1 MKNKYAL
8 TIADIQL
15 DVLSEAPQN
24 EVDKIS
30 GIVDRKMREIYLH
43 SRSCTRNEAAL
54 LCALEFCA
62 ERLDSQSRLA
72 ELEQLAAKYDEVLK
86 VFRSKNQELSDELGK
101 LRSENE
107 LLRSLLTDKEKD
119 SSPKEEPA
127 PAPTVAAKPVS
138 AKEFLRQVADAQYGE
153 SDSSRS
159 GNAGNGTAASRTE
172 AAAPEDTA
180 ASRERRKAG
189 GMFDL
194 LSFDEV

>member
-15 DVLSEAPQN
+15 DVLSEAPRE
-24 EVDKIS
+24 EVDRIS

-62 ERLDSQSRLA
+62 ERLENQSRLS
-72 ELEQLAAKYDEVLK
+72 ELEQLAEKYDEVLK
-86 VFRSKNQELSDELGK
+86 VFRDKNHELNDEVSK

-107 LLRSLLTDKEKD
+107 LLRSLLTDKDRDGGAKD
-119 SSPKEEPA
+119 EAAPVQA
-127 PAPTVAAKPVS
+127 PAANPVS
-138 AKEFLRQVADAQYGE
+138 AKEFLRQVADAQYTDGGDRKE
-153 SDSSRS
+153 EEEKEKKKPS
-159 GNAGNGTAASRTE
+159 AQPE
-172 AAAPEDTA
+172 AAAAGETA
-180 ASRERRKAG
+180 PRERRRTG

-194 LSFDEV
+194 LSFDDV

>member
-15 DVLSEAPQN
+15 DVLSEAPQK

-30 GIVDRKMREIYLH
+30 GIVDRKMREIYLN

-62 ERLDSQSRLA
+62 ERLANQDRLA
-72 ELEQLAAKYDEVLK
+72 ELEQLTAKYDEVLK
-86 VFRSKNQELSDELGK
+86 VFRAKNQELNDEMGK

-119 SSPKEEPA
+119 SAQQEEPA
-127 PAPTVAAKPVS
+127 PVAAKPVS
-138 AKEFLRQVADAQYGE
+138 AKEFLRQVADAQYG
-153 SDSSRS
+153 DS
-159 GNAGNGTAASRTE
+159 GNGTATPTPDTAV
-172 AAAPEDTA
+172 PEDPA
-180 ASRERRKAG
+180 ASRERRKTG

>member
-15 DVLSEAPQN
+15 DVLSEALQK

-30 GIVDRKMREIYLH
+30 GIVDRKMREIYLN

-62 ERLDSQSRLA
+62 ERLANQDRLA
-72 ELEQLAAKYDEVLK
+72 ELELLTAKYDEVLK
-86 VFRSKNQELSDELGK
+86 VFRAKNQELNDEMGK

-119 SSPKEEPA
+119 GAPQEEPA
-127 PAPTVAAKPVS
+127 PVAAKPVS
-138 AKEFLRQVADAQYGE
+138 AKEFLRQVADAQYG
-153 SDSSRS
+153 DS
-159 GNAGNGTAASRTE
+159 GNGTAAPTPDT
-172 AAAPEDTA
+172 AVPEDPA
-180 ASRERRKAG
+180 ASRERRKTG